1 MAQEYIALHISSNLV
16 QITDLSQV
24 HVLTHQQQIEFKQE
38 RKKKQPKHNSTLT
51 QSDLVYTTY
60 KLVLLHS

>member
-1 MAQEYIALHISSNLV
+1 MAQEYIALYISSNLV

-38 RKKKQPKHNSTLT
+38 RKKK
-51 QSDLVYTTY
+51 TT
-60 KLVLLHS
+60 KT